1 MEWSKKMS
9 SADAVST
16 VDRLR
21 LEIWPVGRLI
31 PSARNARTHNDVQIA
46 EIAGSIQAFGFSN
59 PILIGA
65 DGDIIAGHG
74 RLAAARRLGL
84 TEVPVIILSGLTEL
98 QRRQLM
104 LADNRIALNAGWD
117 LEMLNLELTDLS
129 VLGADLEA
137 LGFTAEELAKALN
150 PAGSTGLTGEDE
162 VPELPEKAGTAVGD
176 IWLAGSHRIGCGDS
190 TDAAAVAALLGGL
203 APELMVTDPPYGVE
217 YDPAWRHRLG
227 VNHSARRGKVRND
240 DTADW
245 GAAWALFPGNIAYVW
260 HGALHATTVAD
271 SLVRQGFSIRAQ
283 IIWAKERLVMS
294 RGDYH
299 WQHEPCWYAVRSKG
313 HWTGDRK
320 QTTLWNIAS
329 GGQDSETTHSTQK
342 PVECMRRPIQNNSN
356 PGQAVYDPFLG
367 SGTTLIAAET
377 TGRVCLGMEL
387 EPRYVDVAVRR
398 WQAFTGKMACLL
410 GDGRSFAVVAAER
423 LAGLQ
428 TINLGAAPTQPV
440 KNAVKN
446 DPTAA

>member
-1 MEWSKKMS
+1 MNST
-9 SADAVST
+9 DAVST
-16 VDRLR
+16 IDRLR
-21 LEIWPVGRLI
+21 LEMWPVARLI
-31 PSARNARTHNDVQIA
+31 PSARNARTHSDAQIA

-59 PILIGA
+59 PILVGA
-65 DGDIIAGHG
+65 EGDIIAGHG
-74 RLAAARRLGL
+74 RLAAARQLGL
-84 TEVPVIILSGLTEL
+84 TEVPVVVLSGLTDL

-117 LEMLNLELTDLS
+117 LDMLHLELTDLS
-129 VLGADLEA
+129 VLGADLKA

-150 PAGSTGLTGEDE
+150 PAGANGLTDENE
-162 VPELPEKAGTAVGD
+162 VPELPEKAVTAVGD
-176 IWLAGSHRIGCGDS
+176 IWLAGSHRIACGDS

-203 APELMVTDPPYGVE
+203 APELMVTDPPYGVD

-227 VNHSARRGKVRND
+227 VNRSARRGKVRND
-240 DTADW
+240 DQADW
-245 GAAWALFPGNIAYVW
+245 AAAWGLFKGNIAYVW

-271 SLVRQGFSIRAQ
+271 SLVDNGFAVRAQ

-299 WQHEPCWYAVRSKG
+299 WQHEPCWYAVRTKG

-320 QTTLWNIAS
+320 QTTLWTIAS
-329 GGQDSETTHSTQK
+329 GGQDSKTTHSTQK
-342 PVECMRRPIQNNSN
+342 PVECMRRPMQNNSN

-398 WQAFTGKMACLL
+398 WQAFTGMDACLL

-428 TINLGAAPTQPV
+428 TTNLGPAPTQPV
-440 KNAVKN
+440 ENAVKN
-446 DPTAA
+446 DPAAT